1 MKKIVLLMISAL
13 FLVTACKDKR
23 LSEMPW
29 HEGDFA
35 AAQQAVNEN
44 DQIMMF
50 FETEW

>member
-1 MKKIVLLMISAL
+1 MKKIVLIAISAL
-13 FLVTACKDKR
+13 FLITACKDKR

-29 HEGDFA
+29 HQENFA
-35 AAQQAVNEN
+35 AAQQAVEQG